1 MYGQVV
7 LHLDSD
13 LERRHENAAQGG
25 TSVRRRPDRPVVTS
39 QPVELPAPDPA
50 PSVGTQSTLLDT
62 RLNVARP
69 SRIAWV
75 LDGTGWTWTRPIS
88 DLLLLTAATLW
99 TLRWPGAP
107 SIPASDGW
115 PLFLLPPIAMALLLM
130 RGMYRR
136 RMRPFVL
143 DGIAP
148 IVGAISIA
156 VMTVVVLEI
165 YIGANRLGTSVP
177 VHLWLLAVGLTGTG
191 RIALLVLQRQARGR
205 GLVSRS
211 TLIVG
216 AGHVGMRVARRLSE
230 SPQYGLN
237 PVGFL
242 DADPLAPTRA
252 GDREVPVLGSPS
264 DLEWIAS
271 MTGATHVV
279 LAFSSDSDETLVPL
293 ARRCEQLGL
302 EVSLVPR
309 LFESVNDRFQYESLG
324 GLPLLALRSTDP
336 KGLQFTV
343 KHAVDRVCAALLL
356 TICAPLLA
364 LIALAVRVESA
375 GPVVFRQR
383 RVGRDGHEFDVFKF
397 RSMRLSPAGDA
408 EFRPGGGDAPG
419 GVEGVDRRT
428 RVGKLLRRTSLDEL
442 PQLFNVLR
450 GDMSLVGPRPERPE
464 FVDLFKRDL
473 DRYGDRHRVKS
484 GITGWAQVHG
494 LRGQT
499 SLADRVEWDNYYIEH
514 WSLPLDAKI
523 LALTVV
529 AVFKA
534 AE

>member
-1 MYGQVV
+1 M
-7 LHLDSD
+7 
-13 LERRHENAAQGG
+13 
-25 TSVRRRPDRPVVTS
+25 TSVYDGSARALDDAEQGATSGATPISLPRPRTRSVRQSPIAWLLDGPGWMLTRPV
-39 QPVELPAPDPA
+39 
-50 PSVGTQSTLLDT
+50 
-62 RLNVARP
+62 
-69 SRIAWV
+69 
-75 LDGTGWTWTRPIS
+75 S
-88 DLLLLTAATLW
+88 DFLLLSAAVLW
-99 TLRWPGAP
+99 TLNWPGSP
-107 SIPASDGW
+107 TISLTEGW
-115 PLFLLPPIAMALLLM
+115 PLVLLPPIAMVLLLA

-136 RMRPFVL
+136 RIRAFVL
-143 DGIAP
+143 DSVAP
-148 IVGAISIA
+148 MVGAISIA
-156 VMTVVVLEI
+156 VMTVVLLSI
-165 YIGANRLGTSVP
+165 YVGDGGLGGSVTA
-177 VHLWLLAVGLTGTG
+177 HLWVLALVGTG
-191 RIALLVLQRQARGR
+191 GGRLILLLLQRQARVR
-205 GLVSRS
+205 GLVSRA

-216 AGHVGMRVARRLSE
+216 AGQVGMRVARRLE
-230 SPQYGLN
+230 ENPQYGLR

-242 DADPLAPTRA
+242 DADPIAPAHA
-252 GDREVPVLGSPS
+252 GDREAPVLGRPA

-279 LAFSSDSDETLVPL
+279 FAFSADADETLVPL
-293 ARRCEQLGL
+293 ARRCEELGL

-324 GLPLLALRSTDP
+324 GLPLLGLRSTDP
-336 KGLQFTV
+336 KGWQFAV
-343 KHAVDRVCAALLL
+343 KHACDRIVAALLL
-356 TICAPLLA
+356 TLLA
-364 LIALAVRVESA
+364 PVLAAIAIFVRLESP

-397 RSMRLSPAGDA
+397 RSMRLPPSDDGDFKPSRGA
-408 EFRPGGGDAPG
+408 APG
-419 GVEGVDRRT
+419 GVEGTDRRT
-428 RVGKLLRRTSLDEL
+428 RVGKFLRRTSLDEL

-464 FVDLFKRDL
+464 FVDLFKRDH
-473 DRYGDRHRVKS
+473 DRYSDRHRVKS

-523 LALTVV
+523 LAMTVI